1 MSFIHF
7 TPASGLIGGSLIGL
21 AAGTLLLFN
30 GDILGA
36 SGIISSIVIAPRK
49 TLTDTS
55 QHWKLAFIA
64 AFCLTS
70 RVVVDPDALRDIVG
84 PIVSP

>member
-7 TPASGLIGGSLIGL
+7 TPVSGLIGGSLIGL

-36 SGIISSIVIAPRK
+36 SGLASGLVNAPTK
-49 TLTDTS
+49 TLTEPS
-55 QHWKLAFIA
+55 QHWKLALIA

-70 RVVVDPDALRDIVG
+70 RVVVDSDALRDIVG